1 MWKGYADL
9 DTWRAAVGR
18 AGREVTGKLDSGG
31 EGVLGGVR
39 GKKDGR
45 KEGKERKAASCAAA
59 FMPK

>member
-1 MWKGYADL
+1 M
-9 DTWRAAVGR
+9 GR